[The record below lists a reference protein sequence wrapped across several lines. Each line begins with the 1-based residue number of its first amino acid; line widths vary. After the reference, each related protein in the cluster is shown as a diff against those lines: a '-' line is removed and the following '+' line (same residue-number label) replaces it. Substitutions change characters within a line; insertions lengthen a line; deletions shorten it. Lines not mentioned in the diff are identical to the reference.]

1 MRKIGYVLPLFLSVV
16 LLLGACGAV
25 SDKTDGTQN
34 AAKTVDITLPDGVV
48 EGVYETSEQTST
60 ILLNGSKIETDASS
74 VKIKGSVATV
84 TEAGTYIVK
93 GILDNGYIAV
103 DAEKED
109 EVTLVLNGA
118 EISCNTF
125 AAVYVKQAKK
135 VTVYVADGS
144 ENYLANGGGYEL
156 IDDNN
161 TDAAVF
167 SKDDIIFD
175 GGGKLTVKASAG
187 HGIVSKDDLE
197 INGGILNIGAASH
210 GICGKDSVTVTGGNI
225 TVSSGKD
232 GIRAENVDDTTKG
245 AVLITGGTVT
255 ISSDGDGLSASSS
268 LTVENGTFDI
278 TSGGGSEAET
288 VADTSSKGIK
298 ASGDLVIGGGTFT
311 INSSDDAIHSNATVT
326 INNGSFSISTSDD
339 GVHADNATVINGGE
353 LTVLKSYEGVEGLTV
368 EINGGTLDLTA
379 SDDGINA
386 AGGNDNSG
394 FGEPR
399 GGDVFGSA
407 SSSSYIKITGGT
419 VYVNA
424 DGDGVDSNGSLEV
437 SGGSLFVSGP
447 ASSGNG
453 ALDFDGNGIISA
465 GTVIAVGSSG
475 MAQNFG
481 TSSTQGSALI
491 SVGNR
496 NASDKVTLTDENGTV
511 LAEYEPEKAYSTVV
525 ISCPAMKQGGT
536 YTVSA
541 GDFSE
546 TFTLTSLIY
555 GGGNG
560 FNGGGAP
567 NGGDRPNGGRPGGGG
582 FGR

>member
-1 MRKIGYVLPLFLSVV
+1 MRKIGYVLPLFLSVA

-34 AAKTVDITLPDGVV
+34 AAKTVDITLP
-48 EGVYETSEQTST
+48 
-60 ILLNGSKIETDASS
+60 
-74 VKIKGSVATV
+74 
-84 TEAGTYIVK
+84 
-93 GILDNGYIAV
+93 
-103 DAEKED
+103 
-109 EVTLVLNGA
+109 
-118 EISCNTF
+118 
-125 AAVYVKQAKK
+125 
-135 VTVYVADGS
+135 
-144 ENYLANGGGYEL
+144 
-156 IDDNN
+156 
-161 TDAAVF
+161 
-167 SKDDIIFD
+167 
-175 GGGKLTVKASAG
+175 
-187 HGIVSKDDLE
+187 
-197 INGGILNIGAASH
+197 
-210 GICGKDSVTVTGGNI
+210 
-225 TVSSGKD
+225 
-232 GIRAENVDDTTKG
+232 
-245 AVLITGGTVT
+245 
-255 ISSDGDGLSASSS
+255 
-268 LTVENGTFDI
+268 
-278 TSGGGSEAET
+278 
-288 VADTSSKGIK
+288 
-298 ASGDLVIGGGTFT
+298 
-311 INSSDDAIHSNATVT
+311 
-326 INNGSFSISTSDD
+326 DD

-394 FGEPR
+394 FGGPR
-399 GGDVFGSA
+399 GGDAFGSA

-419 VYVNA
+419 FYVNA
-424 DGDGVDSNGSLEV
+424 DGDGVNSNGSLKV
-437 SGGSLFVSGP
+437 SGGNLFVSGP
-447 ASSGNG
+447 TSNGDG
-453 ALDFDGNGIISA
+453 ALDFDGSGIISG

-481 TSSTQGSALI
+481 TSSTQGSELI

-555 GGGNG
+555 GGG
-560 FNGGGAP
+560 AP

-582 FGR
+582 FDR

>member
-1 MRKIGYVLPLFLSVV
+1 MRKIGYVLPLFLSVA

-34 AAKTVDITLPDGVV
+34 AAKTVDITLPD
-48 EGVYETSEQTST
+48 
-60 ILLNGSKIETDASS
+60 
-74 VKIKGSVATV
+74 
-84 TEAGTYIVK
+84 
-93 GILDNGYIAV
+93 
-103 DAEKED
+103 
-109 EVTLVLNGA
+109 
-118 EISCNTF
+118 
-125 AAVYVKQAKK
+125 
-135 VTVYVADGS
+135 
-144 ENYLANGGGYEL
+144 
-156 IDDNN
+156 
-161 TDAAVF
+161 
-167 SKDDIIFD
+167 
-175 GGGKLTVKASAG
+175 
-187 HGIVSKDDLE
+187 
-197 INGGILNIGAASH
+197 
-210 GICGKDSVTVTGGNI
+210 
-225 TVSSGKD
+225 
-232 GIRAENVDDTTKG
+232 
-245 AVLITGGTVT
+245 
-255 ISSDGDGLSASSS
+255 
-268 LTVENGTFDI
+268 
-278 TSGGGSEAET
+278 
-288 VADTSSKGIK
+288 
-298 ASGDLVIGGGTFT
+298 
-311 INSSDDAIHSNATVT
+311 
-326 INNGSFSISTSDD
+326 D

-353 LTVLKSYEGVEGLTV
+353 LTVLKSYEDVAGLTV

-394 FGEPR
+394 FGGPR
-399 GGDVFGSA
+399 GDAFGSA

-447 ASSGNG
+447 TSNGDG

-496 NASDKVTLTDENGTV
+496 NASDKVTLTDEKGNV

-555 GGGNG
+555 GGG
-560 FNGGGAP
+560 AP

>member
-1 MRKIGYVLPLFLSVV
+1 MRKIGYVLPLFLSVA

-34 AAKTVDITLPDGVV
+34 AAKTVDITLPD
-48 EGVYETSEQTST
+48 
-60 ILLNGSKIETDASS
+60 
-74 VKIKGSVATV
+74 
-84 TEAGTYIVK
+84 
-93 GILDNGYIAV
+93 
-103 DAEKED
+103 
-109 EVTLVLNGA
+109 
-118 EISCNTF
+118 
-125 AAVYVKQAKK
+125 
-135 VTVYVADGS
+135 
-144 ENYLANGGGYEL
+144 
-156 IDDNN
+156 
-161 TDAAVF
+161 
-167 SKDDIIFD
+167 
-175 GGGKLTVKASAG
+175 
-187 HGIVSKDDLE
+187 
-197 INGGILNIGAASH
+197 
-210 GICGKDSVTVTGGNI
+210 
-225 TVSSGKD
+225 
-232 GIRAENVDDTTKG
+232 
-245 AVLITGGTVT
+245 
-255 ISSDGDGLSASSS
+255 
-268 LTVENGTFDI
+268 
-278 TSGGGSEAET
+278 
-288 VADTSSKGIK
+288 
-298 ASGDLVIGGGTFT
+298 
-311 INSSDDAIHSNATVT
+311 
-326 INNGSFSISTSDD
+326 D

-353 LTVLKSYEGVEGLTV
+353 LTVLKSYEDVAGLTV

-394 FGEPR
+394 FGGPR
-399 GGDVFGSA
+399 GDAFGSA

-424 DGDGVDSNGSLEV
+424 DGDGIDSNGSLKV
-437 SGGSLFVSGP
+437 SGGSIFVSGP
-447 ASSGNG
+447 TSNGDG
-453 ALDFDGNGIISA
+453 ALDFDGSGIISG
-465 GTVIAVGSSG
+465 GTVIAVGSSS

-511 LAEYEPEKAYSTVV
+511 LAEYEPEKTYSTVV
-525 ISCPAMKQGGT
+525 ISCSAMKQGGT

>member
-1 MRKIGYVLPLFLSVV
+1 MRKIGYVLPLFLSVA

-34 AAKTVDITLPDGVV
+34 AAKTVDITLP
-48 EGVYETSEQTST
+48 
-60 ILLNGSKIETDASS
+60 
-74 VKIKGSVATV
+74 
-84 TEAGTYIVK
+84 
-93 GILDNGYIAV
+93 
-103 DAEKED
+103 
-109 EVTLVLNGA
+109 
-118 EISCNTF
+118 
-125 AAVYVKQAKK
+125 
-135 VTVYVADGS
+135 
-144 ENYLANGGGYEL
+144 
-156 IDDNN
+156 
-161 TDAAVF
+161 
-167 SKDDIIFD
+167 
-175 GGGKLTVKASAG
+175 
-187 HGIVSKDDLE
+187 
-197 INGGILNIGAASH
+197 
-210 GICGKDSVTVTGGNI
+210 
-225 TVSSGKD
+225 
-232 GIRAENVDDTTKG
+232 
-245 AVLITGGTVT
+245 
-255 ISSDGDGLSASSS
+255 
-268 LTVENGTFDI
+268 
-278 TSGGGSEAET
+278 
-288 VADTSSKGIK
+288 
-298 ASGDLVIGGGTFT
+298 
-311 INSSDDAIHSNATVT
+311 
-326 INNGSFSISTSDD
+326 DD

-394 FGEPR
+394 FGGPR
-399 GGDVFGSA
+399 GGDAFGSA

-419 VYVNA
+419 FYVNA
-424 DGDGVDSNGSLEV
+424 DGDG
-437 SGGSLFVSGP
+437 
-447 ASSGNG
+447 
-453 ALDFDGNGIISA
+453 ALDFDGSGIISG

-555 GGGNG
+555 GGG
-560 FNGGGAP
+560 AP

-582 FGR
+582 FDR

>member
-1 MRKIGYVLPLFLSVV
+1 MRKIGYVLPLFLSVA

-34 AAKTVDITLPDGVV
+34 AAKTVDITLP
-48 EGVYETSEQTST
+48 
-60 ILLNGSKIETDASS
+60 
-74 VKIKGSVATV
+74 
-84 TEAGTYIVK
+84 
-93 GILDNGYIAV
+93 
-103 DAEKED
+103 
-109 EVTLVLNGA
+109 
-118 EISCNTF
+118 
-125 AAVYVKQAKK
+125 
-135 VTVYVADGS
+135 
-144 ENYLANGGGYEL
+144 
-156 IDDNN
+156 
-161 TDAAVF
+161 
-167 SKDDIIFD
+167 
-175 GGGKLTVKASAG
+175 
-187 HGIVSKDDLE
+187 
-197 INGGILNIGAASH
+197 
-210 GICGKDSVTVTGGNI
+210 
-225 TVSSGKD
+225 
-232 GIRAENVDDTTKG
+232 
-245 AVLITGGTVT
+245 
-255 ISSDGDGLSASSS
+255 
-268 LTVENGTFDI
+268 
-278 TSGGGSEAET
+278 
-288 VADTSSKGIK
+288 
-298 ASGDLVIGGGTFT
+298 
-311 INSSDDAIHSNATVT
+311 
-326 INNGSFSISTSDD
+326 DD

-394 FGEPR
+394 FGGPR
-399 GGDVFGSA
+399 GGDAFGSA

-424 DGDGVDSNGSLEV
+424 DGDGVDSNGSLKV
-437 SGGSLFVSGP
+437 SGGNLFVSGP
-447 ASSGNG
+447 TSNGDG
-453 ALDFDGNGIISA
+453 ALDFGGSGIISG

-481 TSSTQGSALI
+481 TSSTQGSALV

-555 GGGNG
+555 GGG
-560 FNGGGAP
+560 AP
-567 NGGDRPNGGRPGGGG
+567 NGGDRPNGERPGGGG